1 MPFEEDPPMRRM
13 RPLVWILPL
22 AALLTA
28 PAARAQETARQILDR
43 AKQLDDT
50 TRKWSDR
57 SQTLT
62 LTIHDK
68 SGERERS
75 LKIFD
80 KRGGGEDKTVTFFLA
95 PSEVKGT
102 AFLQWSHPGK
112 DNDQWLYLPELKR
125 TRRITSQLRDQSF
138 MGTDFTYRDLDI
150 LAEIR
155 DWTEA
160 EAASALGG
168 SEDVDG
174 HACWTITLTPT
185 GSDGGYAKFVLALDK
200 ELLVLRKLIFQD
212 AGGTVV
218 KTLTQ
223 GDVKTVG
230 AIPTAYRMDMQTPA
244 KGSHTDVVL
253 TDVKY
258 DTGLGDDFFTERQL
272 ERGPR

>member
-1 MPFEEDPPMRRM
+1 MPRMRR
-13 RPLVWILPL
+13 LAWIVSL
-22 AALLTA
+22 AALLA
-28 PAARAQETARQILDR
+28 LPVARAEETARQILDR
-43 AKQLDDT
+43 TKQLDDT

-62 LTIHDK
+62 LAIHDK
-68 SGERERS
+68 SGTRERS
-75 LKIFD
+75 LKIFE
-80 KRGGGEDKTVTFFLA
+80 RRGGGGEDKTVTFFLA
-95 PSEVKGT
+95 PPEVKGT

-112 DNDQWLYLPELKR
+112 DNEQWLYLPELKR

-138 MGTDFTYRDLDI
+138 MGTDLSYRDLEI
-150 LAEIR
+150 LARIR

-160 EAASALGG
+160 EAASALTG

-185 GSDGGYAKFVLALDK
+185 ASDSGYAKFVLALDK
-200 ELLVLRKLIFQD
+200 ELLVLRKLTFQD
-212 AGGTVV
+212 AGGTAV

-223 GDVKTVG
+223 GDVRNVG

-253 TDVKY
+253 TEVEY